1 MQNQKR
7 RSRMSRKK
15 TGKRITISSRDIEI
29 FQLLERY
36 RYLRSTF
43 LHALVGGKSETR
55 FKERLGD
62 LYHEGGYINR
72 PKAQWQYA
80 NARYMPI
87 IYELAAPGRAV
98 LRDTGNQSE
107 TTQLCSRRS
116 MGAHHQFAHALM
128 ICDILASIELG
139 VRETNSLRFIPWQE
153 ILVKAPEQTRAAHNP
168 LALPVS
174 ISHLSSRTRKRH
186 DAKTTL
192 IPDALFGL
200 EYKGIDDTKCYRFF
214 ALEADRNTMPIKRTN
229 LNQSSYLKKLL
240 AYREIA
246 ARKIY
251 TSHLGI
257 PNLMVLTVTTNTRHM
272 QNIMEL
278 LMELTERGSKL
289 FLFKTMSSLGDFQQ
303 APLPTPHILTESWQ
317 RVGYEAFCINQA

>member
-15 TGKRITISSRDIEI
+15 TGKHIAISPRDIEI

-43 LHALVGGKSETR
+43 LYALVGGKSETR

-80 NARYMPI
+80 NARYMPV
-87 IYELAAPGRAV
+87 IYELAAPGRDV

-107 TTQLCSRRS
+107 TTQLRFRRS

-139 VRETNSLRFIPWQE
+139 VREASNLRFIPWQE
-153 ILVKAPEQTRAAHNP
+153 IIAKAPEETRAAHNP

-174 ISHLSSRTRKRH
+174 VSHLSARTRKRH

-200 EYKGIDDTKCYRFF
+200 EYTGSDGAKRYRFF
-214 ALEADRNTMPIKRTN
+214 ALEADRNTIPVRRPN

-278 LMELTERGSKL
+278 LLELTECGSKL
-289 FLFKTMSSLGDFQQ
+289 FLFKTMSALGDFQQ
-303 APLPTPHILTESWQ
+303 APKPTPHMLTESWQ
-317 RVGYEAFCINQA
+317 RVGYEAFWIDRV